1 MINKLL
7 KPRSMMMNRH
17 RFLTLFLFGFMTI
30 VKLQPVSAQDQSEG
44 KVLMAIF
51 AHPDDEMTVGPMLA
65 KYVSEG
71 ATVYLVVC
79 TDGRYGTNDFSGLEG
94 GESLVKI
101 RKAEMQ
107 CAADALG
114 VTLIHLG
121 YHDQLRAGE
130 GYDGHMPHAK
140 GLIAELEQLISD
152 KKPDVLV
159 TWGPDGGSTH
169 MDHRLVGASVNQIF
183 VSRVWDKP
191 SKLYFVGTPAIQIED
206 PVQKILAGVDPEYLN
221 THVTYSAED
230 LDKAMASLGCH
241 KSQIRPEDVNK
252 IKANRQKSGLQIHL
266 REFVGPKKQGP
277 PSLIKNIG
285 L

>member
-1 MINKLL
+1 MIWK
-7 KPRSMMMNRH
+7 RQQ
-17 RFLTLFLFGFMTI
+17 FLTLLLFGLAAVF
-30 VKLQPVSAQDQSEG
+30 KNDPFWAQGPNEG

-51 AHPDDEMTVGPMLA
+51 AHPDDEMTVGPMLV
-65 KYVSEG
+65 KYAEEG

-94 GESLVKI
+94 GDSLVQI

-114 VTLIHLG
+114 VTLIHLD

-130 GYDGHMPHAK
+130 GYDGHVPHAK
-140 GLIAELEQLISD
+140 ALIAELEQIISD

-183 VSRVWDKP
+183 VSKVWEKP
-191 SKLYFVGTPAIQIED
+191 ARLFFVGTPSNLIED
-206 PVQKILAGVDPEYLN
+206 PAQKILAGVDPKYLN
-221 THVTYSAED
+221 AHVAYSED
-230 LDKAMASLGCH
+230 DLEKAMTSLACH
-241 KSQIRPEDVNK
+241 KSQIRPEDIERIRK
-252 IKANRQKSGLQIHL
+252 NRQKSGLQIHL
-266 REFVGPKKQGP
+266 REFVGPEKTRTTVFE
-277 PSLIKNIG
+277 
-285 L
+285 

>member
-1 MINKLL
+1 MRKQQL
-7 KPRSMMMNRH
+7 
-17 RFLTLFLFGFMTI
+17 FLTLLLIISVAVFNGL
-30 VKLQPVSAQDQSEG
+30 PVWAQGPSEG

-51 AHPDDEMTVGPMLA
+51 AHPDDEMTVGPLLA
-65 KYVSEG
+65 KYVEEG
-71 ATVYLVVC
+71 VKVYLVVC

-114 VTLIHLG
+114 VSLIHLN

-130 GYDGHMPHAK
+130 GYDGHMPHVK
-140 GLIAELEQLISD
+140 SLIAELEQIIAD

-183 VSRVWDKP
+183 VSKVWDKP
-191 SKLYFVGTPAIQIED
+191 TKLFFVGTPANAIDD
-206 PVQKILAGVDPEYLN
+206 PAQKILAGVDPWYLN
-221 THVTYSAED
+221 THVSYSAEN
-230 LDKAMASLGCH
+230 LEKAMISLACH
-241 KSQIRPEDVNK
+241 KSQIQSESIQN
-252 IKANRQKSGLQIHL
+252 IKKNRQKSGLQIHL
-266 REFVGPKKQGP
+266 REFVGPEKSKT
-277 PSLIKNIG
+277 SLFE
-285 L
+285 